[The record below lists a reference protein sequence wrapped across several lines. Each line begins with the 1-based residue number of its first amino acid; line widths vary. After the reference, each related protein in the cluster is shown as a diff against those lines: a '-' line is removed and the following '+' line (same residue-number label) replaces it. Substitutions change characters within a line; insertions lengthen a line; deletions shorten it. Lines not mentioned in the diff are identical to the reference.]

1 MISENVA
8 FSSLGKTKQ
17 RLLLEIWQFIRYL
30 YKVIISTIS
39 GSYKPSIHV
48 TSVIIST
55 LTDTLRDRCVIGFY
69 VKWI

>member
-17 RLLLEIWQFIRYL
+17 RIPLEIWQFIGYL
-30 YKVIISTIS
+30 YKVLISTVS
-39 GSYKPSIHV
+39 GSYKHSIHV

-55 LTDTLRDRCVIGFY
+55 LTDTLHDR
-69 VKWI
+69 